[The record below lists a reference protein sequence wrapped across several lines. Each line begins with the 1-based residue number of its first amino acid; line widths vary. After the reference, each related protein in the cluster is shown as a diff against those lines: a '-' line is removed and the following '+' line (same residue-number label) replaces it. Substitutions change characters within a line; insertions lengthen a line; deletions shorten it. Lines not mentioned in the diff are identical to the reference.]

1 VLNLKPI
8 SHLQKKFDRVSRQLL
23 GSQQTA
29 NFWLA
34 IGIIVIIATIVIKG
48 SFWDL
53 SLADIWLTVPKFDNP
68 YYIFIPSVILLAA
81 VQIII
86 KFSPQPQIWSKGI
99 IVPLLLFVTLRYLS
113 WRFLTTLNLDNT
125 LDSILSF
132 VLLVMEVLMILSS
145 IIQLVLTLKIRNR
158 RREADVCARAVL
170 AGEYLPSVDIFI
182 PTYNEPAFIL
192 KKSIIGCQA
201 IEYNNKKIYLL
212 DDTRRP
218 EIEYLARELGCNYI
232 TRSDNKHAKAGN
244 LNHAIGITKGE
255 LIVVFDADFVPTTNF
270 LNRTVGFFQD
280 ARNALV
286 QSYQSFYNPD
296 PIARNLG
303 LEEHLPQDAEFF
315 SRYYQPLRD
324 AIESSICYGSSF
336 VVRRSSLEAIGGFVT
351 ESLSEDYFT
360 SINLSARGNRVIFLN
375 ESLSA
380 GLCADN
386 MAGHILQRLRWG
398 RGTLQ
403 AFFIKSNPMK
413 IKGMNFWQRLAH
425 LEGISQWFMN
435 IFRLAFLCIP
445 IVCAFTG
452 LRPWHTT
459 LREWLYFF
467 LPFYLLQ
474 LGTFSWLNYR
484 SRSGLLSDI
493 YSVVQCIP
501 ISVVVIQTM
510 FRPFAEKFRVTP
522 KGVANDRHY
531 FNLQLAYPSIVLFV
545 LTAISIWYSN
555 SRVTIQDIAVDA
567 ELLNN
572 VYLAN
577 IWNVYNLIFLGLS
590 ILVMLDVPKVNPYE
604 WFAEKYSVNLTVGDR
619 LYAGTTALLSE
630 VGAEIEVNERI
641 KFTDRPIHL
650 EIPEARLR
658 LPSEIIDI
666 CGTTVKLNF
675 DRLGLETERALIETL
690 YCRPGQWKHQQ
701 APGELQSIYLLVN
714 SILAKTKPLFK
725 QPSFRWRS
733 SQLRLKSCREE

>member
-8 SHLQKKFDRVSRQLL
+8 SHLQKKLHRLYRQLL
-23 GSQQTA
+23 ESQQAA
-29 NFWLA
+29 NLWLA
-34 IGIIVIIATIVIKG
+34 IGIISIITAIVIKG

-53 SLADIWLTVPKFDNP
+53 SIANIWLTVPKFDNP
-68 YYIFIPSVILLAA
+68 YYIFIPSLILLAA

-86 KFSPQPQIWSKGI
+86 KVSPQPQIWSKGI

-145 IIQLVLTLKIRNR
+145 MIQLILTLKTKNR
-158 RREADVCARAVL
+158 RREADIYARTVL
-170 AGEYLPSVDIFI
+170 TGEYQPTVDILI

-201 IEYNNKKIYLL
+201 IEYANKEIYLL

-218 EIEYLARELGCNYI
+218 EIEYLAQELGCNYI

-244 LNHAIGITKGE
+244 LNHAIGITDGE

-280 ARNALV
+280 AKNALL

-296 PIARNLG
+296 PVARNLG
-303 LEEHLPQDAEFF
+303 LEEYLPQDAEFF

-413 IKGMNFWQRLAH
+413 IKGMKPWQRLAH

-445 IVCAFTG
+445 IFCAFTG

-459 LREWLYFF
+459 IREWLYFF

-555 SRVTIQDIAVDA
+555 SRVTSQDIAMDA

-572 VYLAN
+572 IYLAN
-577 IWNVYNLIFLGLS
+577 IWNAYNLILLGLS
-590 ILVMLDVPKVNPYE
+590 ILVMLDVPKANPYE
-604 WFAEKYSVNLTVGDR
+604 WFAEK
-619 LYAGTTALLSE
+619 
-630 VGAEIEVNERI
+630 
-641 KFTDRPIHL
+641 
-650 EIPEARLR
+650 
-658 LPSEIIDI
+658 
-666 CGTTVKLNF
+666 
-675 DRLGLETERALIETL
+675 
-690 YCRPGQWKHQQ
+690 
-701 APGELQSIYLLVN
+701 
-714 SILAKTKPLFK
+714 
-725 QPSFRWRS
+725 
-733 SQLRLKSCREE
+733 